1 MTMAKKQ
8 DYIQILT
15 YIRRRR
21 DLTPEQFLDHWE
33 NVHAHKVIPWAEKH
47 GIIRYQ
53 QVYSHP
59 QLEAL
64 YCTYK
69 TCQIHISGSMVP
81 VVATASAPNAF
92 NNGDLPATPIEFDGI
107 AMFLVSSLDKFM
119 EAFKDPY
126 YIDVVEPDEREM
138 LDKEGP
144 GSGIVASF
152 QGKMLDVTLVGKSVS
167 GDKGKG
173 LKYRKLFE
181 EYQRRET

>member
-1 MTMAKKQ
+1 
-8 DYIQILT
+8 
-15 YIRRRR
+15 
-21 DLTPEQFLDHWE
+21 
-33 NVHAHKVIPWAEKH
+33 
-47 GIIRYQ
+47 
-53 QVYSHP
+53 
-59 QLEAL
+59 
-64 YCTYK
+64 
-69 TCQIHISGSMVP
+69 
-81 VVATASAPNAF
+81 
-92 NNGDLPATPIEFDGI
+92 
-107 AMFLVSSLDKFM
+107 M